1 MPVQTYDVKMPLEQ
15 IRNIGIIAHI
25 DAGKTT
31 TTERLLYF
39 TGQKHKIGEVHDGE
53 ATTDFMEQEQERGI
67 TIMSAAVTC
76 FWKYKD
82 KQYRI
87 NIIDTPG
94 HVDFTAEVERS
105 LRVLDGAVV
114 IFDGRKGVEPQ
125 SETVWRQANKY
136 KVPRICFMNKINLIG
151 GDFDKSFGTIRD
163 RLSTKA
169 IAITLPIGRET
180 ELHGY
185 VDLIKMKAFTFSDID
200 SPDLVEGDIP
210 EDMKDSVDKYRE
222 ILVETLA
229 EQDDALM
236 KKYFASEELKVEEL
250 YAALRKGTL
259 DLKIFP
265 VLGGDSRSAMTKTL
279 LDYVTICLPSPLDIN
294 AVTGINPKT
303 KEEIERKPDEKEPF
317 AGLVFKLVND
327 PHVGNL
333 SYFRVYSGV
342 IEAGSY
348 VYNATKGIRER
359 VGRLVLMHAD
369 KREEVKSLRVGD
381 IGAII
386 GLKDSVTGDTICVDS
401 DPIIL
406 EQIIFA
412 EPVVSQAI
420 EPVTKSDA
428 EKMTVALVRLAKED
442 PTFKV
447 ATNNETGQTII
458 SGMGEL
464 HLEIIV
470 DRMKREFGV
479 IANVGKPQVAY
490 RETIKRVVE
499 QEGRYI
505 KQSGGK
511 GQYGHCYLRLEPNK
525 PGDGFEFINEIK
537 GGTIPR
543 EFIPSIEKGIKGA
556 LKAGVVAGYPVVDV
570 KVAVYDGS
578 YHDVDSSDAAFQVAG
593 SMAFKAGCKKASPIL
608 LEPMM
613 KLEVTAP
620 EQYMGDITGSLSS
633 KRGQIQ
639 GTESIENG
647 ITIVKALTP
656 LSEMFGYTNE
666 LRSMTSGRGSS
677 SMEFSHYAEVPKS
690 IAEEIT
696 GGGATEA

>member
-1 MPVQTYDVKMPLEQ
+1 MAVLKSYNIKMPLNQ
-15 IRNIGIIAHI
+15 VRNIGIIAHI

-31 TTERLLYF
+31 TTERLLFF

-67 TIMSAAVTC
+67 TIMAAAVTC
-76 FWKYKD
+76 FWKYND
-82 KQYRI
+82 IDYRI

-114 IFDGRKGVEPQ
+114 VFDGRKGVEPQ

-163 RLSTKA
+163 RLSNKA

-180 ELHGY
+180 ELNGY
-185 VDLIKMKAFTFSDID
+185 VDLIKMKAYQYTGID
-200 SPDLVEGDIP
+200 APELKEIAIP
-210 EDMKDSVDKYRE
+210 EDLKERTEKYRATLIE
-222 ILVETLA
+222 VLA

-236 KKYFASEELKVEEL
+236 EKYFTGDELTTEEL

-265 VLGGDSRSAMTKTL
+265 VLGGDSRTAMSQTL
-279 LDYVTICLPSPLDIN
+279 LDYVTICLPSPLDVK
-294 AVTGINPKT
+294 AVVGINPKT
-303 KEEIERKPDEKEPF
+303 KEEEVREPDEKAPF

-327 PHVGNL
+327 QHIGNL
-333 SYFRVYSGV
+333 SYFRVYSGT
-342 IEAGSY
+342 IESGSY

-359 VGRLVLMHAD
+359 VGRLLLMHAD
-369 KREEVKSLRVGD
+369 DREEVEALRVGD
-381 IGAII
+381 IGAIV
-386 GLKDSVTGDTICVDS
+386 GLKDSVTGDTICVES
-401 DPIIL
+401 DPIML
-406 EQIIFA
+406 EEISFA

-420 EPVTKSDA
+420 EPATKSDE
-428 EKMTVALVRLAKED
+428 EKMTGALVRLSRED

-447 ATNNETGQTII
+447 ATNIDTGQTII

-464 HLEIIV
+464 HLEIMI
-470 DRMKREFGV
+470 DRMKREFNV

-490 RETIKRVVE
+490 RETVKNVVE

-511 GQYGHCYLRLEPNK
+511 GQYGHCYLRIEPNK
-525 PGDGFEFINEIK
+525 QGAGFEFINEIK
-537 GGTIPR
+537 GGAIPR
-543 EFIPSIEKGIKGA
+543 EFIPSIEKGVKGA
-556 LKAGVVAGYPVVDV
+556 LRSGVVAGYPVVDV

-593 SMAFKAGCKKASPIL
+593 SMAFKDGCRKANPIL
-608 LEPMM
+608 LEPVMN
-613 KLEVTAP
+613 LEVTAP
-620 EQYMGDITGSLSS
+620 EKFMGDITGSISS

-639 GTESIENG
+639 GTENIGNDLTV
-647 ITIVKALTP
+647 IKAFVP

-677 SMEFSHYAEVPKS
+677 SMEPSHYAEVPKTVT
-690 IAEEIT
+690 EEIS
-696 GGGATEA
+696 GGGK

>member
-76 FWKYKD
+76 FWEYKD

-151 GDFDKSFGTIRD
+151 GDFEKSFGTIRD

-169 IAITLPIGRET
+169 IAITLPVGRET

-185 VDLIKMKAFTFSDID
+185 VDLIKMKVFTFSDID
-200 SPDLVEGDIP
+200 SPDLVEGEIP
-210 EDMKDSVDKYRE
+210 EDMKDFVDKYRK
-222 ILVETLA
+222 ILVEKLA
-229 EQDDALM
+229 DQDDALM
-236 KKYFASEELKVEEL
+236 EKYFAGEELKVEEL

-303 KEEIERKPDEKEPF
+303 KEEIERKPNEKEPF

-348 VYNATKGIRER
+348 VYNATKGICR
-359 VGRLVLMHAD
+359 RLCQ
-369 KREEVKSLRVGD
+369 S
-381 IGAII
+381 
-386 GLKDSVTGDTICVDS
+386 
-401 DPIIL
+401 
-406 EQIIFA
+406 
-412 EPVVSQAI
+412 
-420 EPVTKSDA
+420 
-428 EKMTVALVRLAKED
+428 RL
-442 PTFKV
+442 
-447 ATNNETGQTII
+447 
-458 SGMGEL
+458 
-464 HLEIIV
+464 
-470 DRMKREFGV
+470 
-479 IANVGKPQVAY
+479 
-490 RETIKRVVE
+490 
-499 QEGRYI
+499 
-505 KQSGGK
+505 
-511 GQYGHCYLRLEPNK
+511 
-525 PGDGFEFINEIK
+525 
-537 GGTIPR
+537 
-543 EFIPSIEKGIKGA
+543 
-556 LKAGVVAGYPVVDV
+556 
-570 KVAVYDGS
+570 
-578 YHDVDSSDAAFQVAG
+578 
-593 SMAFKAGCKKASPIL
+593 
-608 LEPMM
+608 
-613 KLEVTAP
+613 
-620 EQYMGDITGSLSS
+620 
-633 KRGQIQ
+633 
-639 GTESIENG
+639 
-647 ITIVKALTP
+647 
-656 LSEMFGYTNE
+656 
-666 LRSMTSGRGSS
+666 
-677 SMEFSHYAEVPKS
+677 
-690 IAEEIT
+690 
-696 GGGATEA
+696 